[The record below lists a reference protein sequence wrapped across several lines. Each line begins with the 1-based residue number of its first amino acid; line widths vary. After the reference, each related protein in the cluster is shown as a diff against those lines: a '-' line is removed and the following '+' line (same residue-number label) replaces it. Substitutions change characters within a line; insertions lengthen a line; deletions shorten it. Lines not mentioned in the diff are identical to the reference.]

1 MTTYPGCWSCTDPPT
16 SPASGEDDGAR
27 CDSHLVRAMA
37 EGSREA
43 FSELFTRHAGHVF
56 AYLLNRGFP
65 AETAED
71 AVQEAFLTAWKSA
84 SGFHEGNAVGWLLRI
99 AYCRAVDQERAH
111 GRVRAVADRAV
122 DRLPPGSAVAP
133 SAEDCLLASSPRY
146 TSLAVALA
154 GLPPRHREV
163 IELRYVHQLTVRQT
177 AQRLGVP
184 ENTVKSWAARG
195 CAQLRE
201 WLLAQ
206 ERSEGGD
213 DDGGSRRTVPRPR
226 A

>member
-1 MTTYPGCWSCTDPPT
+1 MTTYPGCRSCTDPPT
-16 SPASGEDDGAR
+16 GPASGEDDAAP
-27 CDSHLVRAMA
+27 CDSHLVHAMA

-56 AYLLNRGFP
+56 AHLLTRGFP

-111 GRVRAVADRAV
+111 GRTRAVANRAG
-122 DRLPPGSAVAP
+122 DQLSPSSAVAP
-133 SAEDCLLASSPRY
+133 SAEDCLLASSARY

-154 GLPPRHREV
+154 GLPTRYREV
-163 IELRYVHQLTVRQT
+163 IELRYVHQLSVRQT

-184 ENTVKSWAARG
+184 ENTVKAWAARG
-195 CAQLRE
+195 CARLRE
-201 WLLAQ
+201 WLLV
-206 ERSEGGD
+206 EGGEED
-213 DDGGSRRTVPRPR
+213 DDGERRVPRPR
-226 A
+226 P